1 MNRTTTIIAVL
12 TFALTGGCSNTFID
26 LSPDASDDTPAD
38 TDTDTIESEA
48 EPDAEPEADATEP
61 DDVTDAPPDE
71 AQPDILPDVETTDT
85 TPDEASPADD
95 APSTEAEADADPDE
109 AEDTS
114 PPDDAGPDA
123 DIEPDV
129 SPEADVPEAEVEA
142 EPDVPPEADAPP
154 EDVEPEAE
162 ADAPPDTPAPT
173 LICSNWDTPGTDI
186 APFTPADFLW
196 VGTVNPRRNVNWV
209 QATDR
214 VALFY
219 VDGGP
224 WRRVLATYTLV
235 LPGVSPLP
243 SSSCL
248 RHVWHSGLGDF
259 IVEYSPTTSRFVS
272 LDRTASWA
280 PSNPIEVQEEQ
291 VCDPATG
298 AGWSEYRVDGHVAV
312 HTTTAACSAITTFA
326 MAVVPGYL
334 AECGS
339 TAPHPPARPLVTYGP
354 LAFRSF
360 CFLGEPW

>member
-1 MNRTTTIIAVL
+1 MNRTAAIIAVL

-26 LSPDASDDTPAD
+26 LSPDASDASDDTPAD
-38 TDTDTIESEA
+38 ADTIESEA
-48 EPDAEPEADATEP
+48 DAEPEPEPDATEP
-61 DDVTDAPPDE
+61 DYTADAPPDE
-71 AQPDILPDVETTDT
+71 AQPDILPDVETTDIL
-85 TPDEASPADD
+85 
-95 APSTEAEADADPDE
+95 ADADVPLDE
-109 AEDTS
+109 TS
-114 PPDDAGPDA
+114 PPDADPDDAGPDA
-123 DIEPDV
+123 DIEPDA
-129 SPEADVPEAEVEA
+129 PPDLTDILDTEPDVEVEA
-142 EPDVPPEADAPP
+142 EADLPDVPDVPDALDELPEADVPPEADAL
-154 EDVEPEAE
+154 
-162 ADAPPDTPAPT
+162 PDTPAPT
-173 LICSNWDTPGTDI
+173 TICSDWDTSGTSI

-196 VGTVNPRRNVNWV
+196 VGTTDPQRNVNWV
-209 QATDR
+209 TVTDR

-219 VDGGP
+219 VDGGS

-298 AGWSEYRVDGHVAV
+298 AGWSEFRIDGHVAV